1 MKPSMLLRSFAILLL
16 APALAA
22 CQSEA
27 EGVGLKELGEKTHFH
42 GIGFDPN
49 NPERLYLA
57 THHGLHIIGDDG
69 LARQISQETHDFMG
83 FAPHPG
89 DPELFFA
96 SGHPQRGGN
105 LGFIVSS
112 DGGKTWEQRAPG
124 AGGPVDFHQLT
135 VSKADPQVLYGA
147 YHGRLQ
153 VSRDGGHDWE
163 IQGPAP
169 EGLIGLTASSR
180 NSDHLYAATQTGL
193 LMSPDGGKRWRQA
206 HPERRPTSVVTAT
219 AGGDLYAFMPGLG
232 LLRTTEETHDWQVL
246 SDDWGED
253 YLLHLAIDPN
263 NGERLVGVDQRSRVL
278 MSENGGRDWKAL

>member
-1 MKPSMLLRSFAILLL
+1 MKISALKGVPILLL
-16 APALAA
+16 TLALAA
-22 CQSEA
+22 CQSESD
-27 EGVGLKELGEKTHFH
+27 GVSLEALSQQTHFH
-42 GIGFDPN
+42 GIAFDSN
-49 NPERLYLA
+49 DPERLYLA
-57 THHGLHIIGDDG
+57 THHGFHVIDSDG
-69 LARQISQETHDFMG
+69 LAHRISEETDDFMG
-83 FAPHPG
+83 FAPHPE

-124 AGGPVDFHQLT
+124 ASGPVDFHQLT
-135 VSKADPQVLYGA
+135 ISHADPQVIYGA

-153 VSRDGGHDWE
+153 VSRDGGHGWE
-163 IQGPAP
+163 IQGPTP
-169 EGLIGLTASSR
+169 EGLIGLAASSR
-180 NSDHLYAATQTGL
+180 NADHLYAATQTGL

-232 LLRTTEETHDWQVL
+232 LLHTTEETHDWQVL

-263 NGERLVGVDQRSRVL
+263 DGERLVGVDQRSRVL
-278 MSENGGRDWKAL
+278 MSKNGGRNWKAL